1 MPTTPAKP
9 MPPKPMPPK
18 PNTEHPLIR
27 VHRLITTGKRE
38 PEPEPQPSP
47 AADKGGV
54 LVTAIAESLTQ
65 IAQSHTPPPAPPR
78 RRSLAELLS
87 TAAHTAKQLHRPT

>member
-1 MPTTPAKP
+1 MPTTPAKA
-9 MPPKPMPPK
+9 MPPKPH
-18 PNTEHPLIR
+18 TEHPIIR
-27 VHRLITTGKRE
+27 RHRLITTGQRE
-38 PEPEPQPSP
+38 PEPPPSP

-65 IAQSHTPPPAPPR
+65 IAQNHTPPPAPPR

-87 TAAHTAKQLHRPT
+87 TAAHTAKQLHRPAH